1 MKIFKLPQLAELS
14 DNGEYLLSSQD
25 LGSASAYMLYVRL
38 RPREAA
44 RKVSTQ
50 DGHEE
55 IIFLLKGS
63 MRVRSGKSAFTVS
76 AGEAFF
82 SKEAHPFYLDNPG
95 DEEAVY
101 IAAGAK
107 TDGKSQESETV
118 KAGAAKAHPAA
129 DDLHALNNAVEETEE
144 DEFEITQDED
154 EEAADDI
161 K

>member
-25 LGSASAYMLYVRL
+25 LGSASAYMLYGRL

-44 RKVSTQ
+44 RKVATQ

-55 IIFLLKGS
+55 IIFMLKGS

-82 SKEAHPFYLDNPG
+82 SKEAQPFYLDNPG
-95 DEEAVY
+95 EEEAVY

-107 TDGKSQESETV
+107 TGGKRTESETV
-118 KAGAAKAHPAA
+118 KAGAAKAHPVA
-129 DDLHALNNAVEETEE
+129 DGLHALNNAVEETEE

-154 EEAADDI
+154 EEAADNI